1 MKQELAESKLN
12 TIESGVS
19 HANFSKLLADLE
31 NQVEDLFELS
41 SFGAYTLAEDGT
53 CVRINTQALKWLG
66 CSRDAIL
73 GKKNPSETFAAA
85 NWEKLQACNRQRNAN
100 SSEEFEFDLMDRR
113 GHPQFFQFLPAAS
126 RPDNQSPFFRSVFF
140 DITEHKRHAERQR
153 IAAIAFESQMG
164 ICIADK
170 HGSILEANSAFS
182 KVTGHA
188 LSDLRK
194 KPFDFLFSLPD
205 NTSLKATVH
214 EALSSKGDWEGE
226 IRDARKDGSIFTGWM
241 NISKVPTE
249 GDLDAY
255 YVCCLYDI
263 TASKISQEE
272 IHNLAYFDSLTQLPN
287 RRKLNDRLSRI
298 LSTIP
303 RSHFHGAVLFID
315 LDNFKSLNDT
325 KGHAAGDM
333 LLIEV
338 GNRLQRTVREG
349 DTVARVGGDEFV
361 VLLGELSADLAE
373 ASHQAN
379 TIGSKI
385 LTSLSRPY
393 KLDDYEFNCSASIG
407 INIFGHGDLAQ
418 DVFQHAD
425 MAMYQAKKNGR
436 NSLCFYDPAMKESA
450 TAYANLEQELGRAM
464 ESHQLALFFQPQF
477 DFQGEILSAEVLL
490 RWYHPDRG
498 LLEPI
503 EFISIA
509 EESGL
514 IVPIGFWVIQCACEQ
529 IRRWSSDP
537 VLGKLQ
543 ISINVSARQFKDPD
557 FVQKIFQLIQ
567 MSGIDGSMLK
577 LELTESMM
585 HNIDQVRE
593 KMEKIRE
600 LGIRFSLDD
609 FGTGYSSLASMIKL
623 PLEQLKI
630 DQIFIKNMLSNPG
643 DTIVVKTIIA
653 MAHSLGMNVIAE
665 GLETE
670 EEKHF
675 LKELGCSSYQGYL
688 LSPPLPLP
696 VFEHLVRQ
704 RCFSAVPSDVRLS

>member
-1 MKQELAESKLN
+1 MKQELTASDLDTSKFGTVN
-12 TIESGVS
+12 ADFNS
-19 HANFSKLLADLE
+19 LLADLE
-31 NQVEDLFELS
+31 NQIEDLFELS
-41 SFGAYTLAEDGT
+41 SFGAYTITEDGT
-53 CVRINTQALKWLG
+53 CTRINSQALKWLG
-66 CSRDAIL
+66 CPREAIL
-73 GKKNPSETFAAA
+73 GKKKPSEPVAAA
-85 NWEKLQACNRQRNAN
+85 NWEKLQECNRQRSINLLDN
-100 SSEEFEFDLMDRR
+100 FEFDLTDSR
-113 GHPQFFQFLPAAS
+113 GHPQFFQFLPSTSA
-126 RPDNQSPFFRSVFF
+126 PDNRLSYYRSVFF
-140 DITEHKRHAERQR
+140 DVTEHKRHAERQR

-164 ICIADK
+164 ICIADAF
-170 HGSILEANSAFS
+170 GLILEANSAFS
-182 KVTGHA
+182 KVTGHS
-188 LSDLRK
+188 LNNLRK

-205 NTSLKATVH
+205 NAILKATIH
-214 EALSSKGDWEGE
+214 EALSAKGEWEGE
-226 IRDARKDGSIFTGWM
+226 IRDLRKDGSIFTGWM

-249 GDLDAY
+249 GNLDSY

-263 TASKISQEE
+263 TASKVSQEE

-287 RRKLNDRLSRI
+287 RRKLNDRLARI

-325 KGHAAGDM
+325 KGHAAGDL

-379 TIGSKI
+379 TIGTKI
-385 LTSLSRPY
+385 LNVLAQPY
-393 KLDDYEFNCSASIG
+393 KLDDFEFNCSASVG
-407 INIFGHGDLAQ
+407 INIFGHGDLAE

-436 NSLCFYDPAMKESA
+436 NSLCFYDPSMKASA

-464 ESHQLALFFQPQF
+464 EFEQLALFFQPQF
-477 DFQGEILSAEVLL
+477 DYQGDILSVEALL
-490 RWYHPDRG
+490 RWLHPDRG
-498 LLEPI
+498 LLEPA

-514 IVPIGFWVIQCACEQ
+514 IVPIGFWVIECACEQ
-529 IRRWSSDP
+529 IRRWASDP
-537 VLGKLQ
+537 ALCKLQ
-543 ISINVSARQFKDPD
+543 IAINVSARQFQDPN
-557 FVQKIFQLIQ
+557 FVRKTFQLVQ
-567 MSGIDGSMLK
+567 SSGIDGSMLK

-585 HNIDQVRE
+585 HDIDQVRE

-609 FGTGYSSLASMIKL
+609 FGTGYSSLASIIKL

-630 DQIFIKNMLSNPG
+630 DQIFIRNMLSNSG

-696 VFEHLVRQ
+696 GFEHLFRQ
-704 RCFSAVPSDVRLS
+704 QHRFTESAATPP